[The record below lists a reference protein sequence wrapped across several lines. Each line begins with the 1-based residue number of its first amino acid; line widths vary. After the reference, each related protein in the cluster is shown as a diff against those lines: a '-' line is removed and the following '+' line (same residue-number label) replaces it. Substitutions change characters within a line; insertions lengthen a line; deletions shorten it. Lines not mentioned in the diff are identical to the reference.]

1 MLGGPKGP
9 KGASEI
15 TERLVTA
22 GICYRPK
29 AEEGKRRGKKEE
41 ESEESDVT
49 MSIRHLSLSLLR
61 LTIVARNTDTHS
73 GPTLQ

>member
-9 KGASEI
+9 KGANEI

-29 AEEGKRRGKKEE
+29 AEEGKRREKKEE
-41 ESEESDVT
+41 ESDVT
-49 MSIRHLSLSLLR
+49 RSIRHLSLSLLR